1 MAQVMRIP
9 EPDSLGSFLRHKVIQ
24 VNGILGRAEKMLG
37 LAGDYDRQG
46 AQGPARIFRK
56 KARDKAKIAMKL
68 MGVLVWHHGL
78 DLSSQIAKAKAI
90 SHGQAA
96 GEAKNA

>member
-1 MAQVMRIP
+1 MAQVMRVSDA
-9 EPDSLGSFLRHKVIQ
+9 DSLGSYLRHKVIQ

-37 LAGDYDRQG
+37 LAGDYERQG
-46 AQGPARIFRK
+46 AQGPARIFKK

-68 MGVLVWHHGL
+68 MGVLVWHHGM
-78 DLSSQIAKAKAI
+78 DLSPQIAKARAI

-96 GEAKNA
+96 GEAQNA